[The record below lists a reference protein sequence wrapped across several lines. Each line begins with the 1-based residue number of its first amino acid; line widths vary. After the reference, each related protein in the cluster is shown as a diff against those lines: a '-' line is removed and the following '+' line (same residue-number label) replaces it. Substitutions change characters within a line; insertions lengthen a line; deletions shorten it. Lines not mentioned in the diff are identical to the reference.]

1 MHGIILFIAP
11 PHNAHLHWP
20 WLFNLGSYRS
30 KHLRMQNERH
40 HSCVIPHNACWAM
53 GDQWR
58 ESALAPL
65 AWHVRSDMICPNVT
79 WLWNE
84 TRQASDLTLLRLY
97 LVSCMPDL
105 GLSFLAVRL
114 LDRPFILSDD
124 IPVRSTFTTPQYRL
138 VQNMLFEL
146 RIETKLGLH
155 VSHEHQHI
163 RVDII
168 SEIKGGPNAKRAHH
182 KTSQRTGKRKR
193 VLPRSRLS
201 VHAVLE
207 PVSSSPHAN
216 PGLSWVSA
224 FGRNI
229 SIIID
234 GGRLPRQ
241 VVIDSFWNLF
251 TAIISS
257 VFYR

>member
-1 MHGIILFIAP
+1 MQCIILFIAP
-11 PHNAHLHWP
+11 PHNTHLHWP

-79 WLWNE
+79 WIWNE

-168 SEIKGGPNAKRAHH
+168 SEIKGGPNAKRAQ
-182 KTSQRTGKRKR
+182 SQFIRHLSALANANVSYLDRGSQCMLYLNLCRARHMQIRVFRGSQHSAEISALSSTG
-193 VLPRSRLS
+193 
-201 VHAVLE
+201 AVCRGKWL
-207 PVSSSPHAN
+207 
-216 PGLSWVSA
+216 
-224 FGRNI
+224 
-229 SIIID
+229 
-234 GGRLPRQ
+234 
-241 VVIDSFWNLF
+241 
-251 TAIISS
+251 
-257 VFYR
+257 